1 MKSLFDD
8 SIATRYQNDPLALR
22 VYTSQLLGQNKDL
35 VLHGGGNTS
44 VKIDGV
50 LYVKGSGWNLDTIE
64 KEGFSPVDLETLIEM
79 ASRKTLSD
87 TQMVK
92 EQRAAMNDQ
101 SFPNPSIEAI
111 LHAIIPFTFVDHTH
125 ADAVVTLSNTPNGKE
140 IIEELYGKNMVIIDY
155 VMPGFELARH
165 IYLQTLDLNW
175 NTVEGIILLNHGVFT
190 FDNDAKKAYEKMIS
204 IVTKAEDYLQ
214 KNVTFL
220 SNTSKGNIDLE
231 IIRSLVHEV
240 GLLRGCDIFPI
251 LLDSDQAKALST
263 RPNLERLIKQGELT
277 PEHVI
282 RIKPFPSIVNSD
294 CTKGIETFK
303 TEYQNYFDKNSN
315 ANHICLDLAPRY
327 AIIKGLGAV
336 ALGKDEKE
344 SRIIADIVEH
354 TITAILSAEQLGA
367 WTSLSLAQMFEMEYW
382 ELEQAKLKKDKE

>member
-8 SIATRYQNDPLALR
+8 SIAAQYEHDPLALR

-64 KEGFSPVDLETLIEM
+64 KGGFSPVSLNVLIEM
-79 ASRKTLSD
+79 ASRKSLSD
-87 TQMVK
+87 TQMVY
-92 EQRAAMNDQ
+92 EQREAMSDQ

-111 LHAIIPFTFVDHTH
+111 LHAIIPFTYVDHTH

-175 NTVEGIILLNHGVFT
+175 KNIEGIILLNHGVFA
-190 FDNDAKKAYEKMIS
+190 FDNDAKKAYEKMIA

-220 SNTSKGNIDLE
+220 SNISKGNIDVE

-240 GLLRGCDIFPI
+240 GMLRGCDIFPI
-251 LLDSDQAKALST
+251 VLDSDQAKALST

-282 RIKPFPSIVNSD
+282 RIKPFPAIINTD
-294 CTKGIETFK
+294 CAKGIELFK

-327 AIIKGLGAV
+327 AMIKGLGAV

-354 TITAILSAEQLGA
+354 TITAILSGEQLGA
-367 WTSLSLAQMFEMEYW
+367 WTSLSLAEMFEMEYW
-382 ELEQAKLKKDKE
+382 ELEQAKLKK